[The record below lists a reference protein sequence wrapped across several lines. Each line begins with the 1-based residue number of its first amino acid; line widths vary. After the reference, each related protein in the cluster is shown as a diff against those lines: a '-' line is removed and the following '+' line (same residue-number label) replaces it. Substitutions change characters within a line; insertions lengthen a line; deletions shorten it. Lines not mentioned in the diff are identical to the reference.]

1 MSKATVTLSQ
11 FAFNLGQADRL
22 TLEASLPFH
31 TAYSKATPEQRAQLK
46 HDWQVGYIM
55 GKAKVDEKAAERILS
70 RGKGAGVSK
79 AHVEAV
85 DKAYS
90 SFRYHVVRTAK
101 SKSEGEPTH
110 QRISRA
116 ERALAMDFLG
126 NFKGENLAEQIKA
139 AVALLN
145 AMK

>member
-31 TAYSKATPEQRAQLK
+31 TAYNKATPEQRAQLK

-55 GKAKVDEKAAERILS
+55 GKLDVDAKTSERILS

-79 AHVEAV
+79 AHIKVV
-85 DKAYS
+85 DISYS
-90 SFRYHVVRTAK
+90 SFRHHVVRTTK
-101 SKSEGEPTH
+101 SKSEAEPTH
-110 QRISRA
+110 QRISKA
-116 ERALAMDFLG
+116 HRALALDFLG
-126 NFKGENLAEQIKA
+126 NFEGEDRTEQIKQA
-139 AVALLN
+139 IALLN
-145 AMK
+145 ALK

>member
-11 FAFNLGQADRL
+11 FAFNLGKADRL
-22 TLEASLPFH
+22 TTEASLPFH
-31 TAYSKATPEQRAQLK
+31 MAYNKATPEQRAQLK

-55 GKAKVDEKAAERILS
+55 GKVNVDEQTAERILS

-79 AHVEAV
+79 AHIKAV
-85 DKAYS
+85 DISYS
-90 SFRYHVVRTAK
+90 SFRHHVVRTTK
-101 SKSEGEPTH
+101 SKSEGESTH

-116 ERALAMDFLG
+116 ERTLAMDFLG
-126 NFKGENLAEQIKA
+126 NFNGENLAEQIKA